1 MLLVI
6 CALADPIETLVGG
19 GSSSSCVDQQQQ
31 TDSMHVITD

>member
-19 GSSSSCVDQQQQ
+19 GSSSCVDQQQQ
-31 TDSMHVITD
+31 QTDNMHVITD